1 MVSEGALFDD
11 FDGPAGAPPDQA
23 IWDYNLFS
31 GRPPELQTYTSAP
44 ENVSLDGE
52 GHLVLAAQQTPAG
65 YTSAEIV
72 TRGKAQFLYGTV
84 SARIQFPSGQGLLP
98 QFWLLGAD
106 YAELG
111 WPQCGQTDTMG
122 KLCWP
127 DTGEIDIM
135 EAPNDGIAYQ
145 STLHGPTV
153 PPQPQGWQAAVKAK
167 NLTPIPST
175 DGFHDYWVH
184 RTVDHIEFGIDGL
197 ITKVFTPENLPPGA
211 QWVFNKP
218 MYAVFDV
225 AVGNEWTGPPDG
237 STPFPAVMLVDSFR
251 YTPE

>member
-1 MVSEGALFDD
+1 M
-11 FDGPAGAPPDQA
+11 
-23 IWDYNLFS
+23 
-31 GRPPELQTYTSAP
+31 
-44 ENVSLDGE
+44 
-52 GHLVLAAQQTPAG
+52 
-65 YTSAEIV
+65 
-72 TRGKAQFLYGTV
+72 YGTV
-84 SARIQFPSGQGLLP
+84 SARIQFPSGQGLLS

-111 WPQCGQTDTMG
+111 WPQCGQIDTMG

-135 EAPNDGIAYQ
+135 EIPNGGAAYQ

-153 PPQPQGWQAAVKAK
+153 PPQPRGWQAAVRAK
-167 NLTPIPST
+167 DLTPVPST

-184 RTVDHIEFGIDGL
+184 RTVDRIEFGIDG
-197 ITKVFTPENLPPGA
+197 ITTTVFTPENLPPDG

-218 MYAVFDV
+218 MYAVLNV
-225 AVGNEWTGPPDG
+225 TVGNEWTGPPDD
-237 STPFPAVMLVDSFR
+237 STPFPATMLVDSFR